1 MSRVLSEKKEIL
13 NHIENLSNEIF
24 YEIFDYLDGCDIYY
38 SFSNLNC
45 RFQDLITHSTFYL
58 KVQFSFK
65 FQSNL
70 TINDR
75 YERYILPNKH
85 RIISFYCD
93 NQLYYEE
100 FIQLSPINSTF
111 NHLESIILKHISTFQ
126 FVDLLYYLRSLPR
139 LSSLQIFFDSCEDDI
154 GDIYQL
160 IFQLPFLKYLRVE
173 IDDFEVS
180 DLTLSM
186 ATIEQYTSIEFFIFF
201 HYLTL
206 DQFFHLLSYT
216 PRLTH
221 LYCFNILDFEL
232 TNSTEIFPKLNN
244 LVLFNFCTYDLSCDL
259 CQALF
264 SKLPLQLKILSV
276 TVSDRDISYLDAN
289 RWEELIRKNMPNLE
303 RFTLCLQEKMDERF
317 QITDY
322 HKTISNY
329 FLPFWMEKQWIFRI
343 VVDDDEIDSSIF
355 PHSQK
360 FYDFEEHLSY
370 NRNSCPGV
378 NLNIINL
385 NKNQVYINRF
395 KSLFKIINVT
405 RLVIKCSID
414 SMRTFI
420 KILKLLPNLMMLRVT
435 FLTHPDEF
443 LDAKKDMIEL
453 RRCVKNSKITNVTI
467 SNAQG
472 SDDVDFI
479 IGLFPQMKSF
489 SIQIISNCDFLRVT
503 YWILY
508 RIKMNK
514 MSHPMKVCI
523 QVKEGT
529 NDLIEKLYEMIDSKK
544 LFKNYTIF
552 RKFDIFYIQW
562 N

>member
-1 MSRVLSEKKEIL
+1 MSRVLSEKKEII
-13 NHIENLSNEIF
+13 NHIEHLSNEIF
-24 YEIFDYLDGCDIYY
+24 YEIFDYLNGCDIYQ
-38 SFSNLNC
+38 SFSNLNW

-58 KVQFSFK
+58 KVQFSSES
-65 FQSNL
+65 QSNL
-70 TINDR
+70 TIKDR

-100 FIQLSPINSTF
+100 FILLSPINSTF

-126 FVDLLYYLRSLPR
+126 FVDLLFYLKSLPR

-160 IFQLPFLKYLRVE
+160 IFQLPFLKYLKVE
-173 IDDFEVS
+173 IDDFEFS
-180 DLTLSM
+180 GFEDTN
-186 ATIEQYTSIEFFIFF
+186 SIEIF
-201 HYLTL
+201 TK
-206 DQFFHLLSYT
+206 
-216 PRLTH
+216 
-221 LYCFNILDFEL
+221 I
-232 TNSTEIFPKLNN
+232 NN
-244 LVLFNFCTYDLSCDL
+244 LVRFNLCIIHDLPCDL
-259 CQALF
+259 CQALL

-276 TVSDRDISYLDAN
+276 IVFDKDKSYLDAN
-289 RWEELIRKNMPNLE
+289 RWKELIRKNMPNLE
-303 RFTLCLQEKMDERF
+303 RFILSWHENMDKSF

-322 HKTISNY
+322 HKTIPNY
-329 FLPFWMEKQWIFRI
+329 FLPFWMEKEWIFRI
-343 VVDDDEIDSSIF
+343 VVRDDKIDYAIV

-370 NRNSCPGV
+370 DRNSCPGV
-378 NLNIINL
+378 NLNITIL
-385 NKNQVYINRF
+385 NKNEVYINRLN
-395 KSLFKIINVT
+395 SLFNIINVT

-414 SMRTFI
+414 SMKAFI

-453 RRCVKNSKITNVTI
+453 RRCLKNSKITNVTI
-467 SNAQG
+467 VNIED
-472 SDDVDFI
+472 SDYVDFI
-479 IGLFPQMKSF
+479 IDLFPQMKSF
-489 SIQIISNCDFLRVT
+489 SIQIISNCELLTVT
-503 YWILY
+503 NWILY

-523 QVKEGT
+523 QVNEGT

-544 LFKNYTIF
+544 LLKNYTIF
-552 RKFDIFYIQW
+552 RKLDIFYIQW

>member
-1 MSRVLSEKKEIL
+1 MPRVLSEKKQII

-24 YEIFDYLDGCDIYY
+24 YEIFDYLDGCDIYQ
-38 SFSNLNC
+38 SFSNLNI
-45 RFQDLITHSTFYL
+45 RFQDFITHSTFYL
-58 KVQFSFK
+58 KVQFSSK

-70 TINDR
+70 TIKDR

-111 NHLESIILKHISTFQ
+111 NHLEPIILKDISTIQ
-126 FVDLLYYLRSLPR
+126 FVNLFSYLKSLPL
-139 LSSLQIFFDSCEDDI
+139 LSSLQIVFDSCEDDI
-154 GDIYQL
+154 GTIYQL
-160 IFQLPFLKYLRVE
+160 IFQLPFLKYLKLD
-173 IDDFEVS
+173 IHDFEIS
-180 DLTLSM
+180 DLTLPM
-186 ATIEQYTSIEFFIFF
+186 ATNKQYSSIEFFVFL

-206 DQFFHLLSYT
+206 DQFCHLLSYT

-221 LYCFNILDFEL
+221 LYCYTILDFKL
-232 TNSTEIFPKLNN
+232 TNSIDIFTKLNN
-244 LVLFNFCTYDLSCDL
+244 LVLFNLCTMDLSCNL
-259 CQALF
+259 CQALL

-317 QITDY
+317 QITNY
-322 HKTISNY
+322 HKTIPNY
-329 FLPFWMEKQWIFRI
+329 FLPFWMEKEWIFRI
-343 VVDDDEIDSSIF
+343 VVEDDKIDYDIF
-355 PHSQK
+355 PHSQA

-370 NRNSCPGV
+370 DRNSCPGV

-385 NKNQVYINRF
+385 NKKQVYINRL
-395 KSLFKIINVT
+395 KNLFKVINVT

-414 SMRTFI
+414 SMKAFM
-420 KILKLLPNLMMLRVT
+420 KIFKLLPNLMMLRVT
-435 FLTHPDEF
+435 VLKHPYEF
-443 LDAKKDMIEL
+443 LDVENDMIQL
-453 RRCVKNSKITNVTI
+453 RRYLEKSKITNVTLVNAKG
-467 SNAQG
+467 SN
-472 SDDVDFI
+472 DVDFI
-479 IGLFPQMKSF
+479 IGLSPQMKSF
-489 SIQIISNCDFLRVT
+489 SIQIISNCDFLRVA

-544 LFKNYTIF
+544 LLENYTIF
-552 RKFDIFYIQW
+552 RKLDIFYIQW

>member
-1 MSRVLSEKKEIL
+1 QII

-24 YEIFDYLDGCDIYY
+24 YEIFDYLDGCDIYH
-38 SFSNLNC
+38 SFSNLNI

-58 KVQFSFK
+58 KVQFSSES
-65 FQSNL
+65 QSNL
-70 TINDR
+70 TIKDR

-85 RIISFYCD
+85 RIISFYCEE
-93 NQLYYEE
+93 QLYYEE
-100 FIQLSPINSTF
+100 FIRLSPINSTF

-126 FVDLLYYLRSLPR
+126 FIGLLFYLKSLLR

-154 GDIYQL
+154 GDIYKL

-180 DLTLSM
+180 GLTLPM
-186 ATIEQYTSIEFFIFF
+186 ATNEQYTSIEFFIFF

-206 DQFFHLLSYT
+206 DQFCHLLSYT

-221 LYCFNILDFEL
+221 LHCFTIIGFED
-232 TNSTEIFPKLNN
+232 TNSIEIFTKISN
-244 LVLFNFCTYDLSCDL
+244 LVRLDLCIHDLPCNL
-259 CQALF
+259 CQALLL
-264 SKLPLQLKILSV
+264 KLPLQLKILSV
-276 TVSDRDISYLDAN
+276 IVFDKDKSYLDAN

-303 RFTLCLQEKMDERF
+303 RFILSWHENMDKSF

-322 HKTISNY
+322 HKTIPNY
-329 FLPFWMEKQWIFRI
+329 FLPFWMKKEWIFRI
-343 VVDDDEIDSSIF
+343 VVRNDKIDYAIV

-370 NRNSCPGV
+370 DRNSCPGV
-378 NLNIINL
+378 NLNITIL
-385 NKNQVYINRF
+385 NKNQIYINRLN
-395 KSLFKIINVT
+395 SLFNIINVT

-414 SMRTFI
+414 SMKAFI
-420 KILKLLPNLMMLRVT
+420 EILKLLPNLMMLRVT

-467 SNAQG
+467 VNIED
-472 SDDVDFI
+472 SDYVDFI
-479 IGLFPQMKSF
+479 IDLFPQMKSF
-489 SIQIISNCDFLRVT
+489 SLQIISNCELLTVT
-503 YWILY
+503 NWILY

-523 QVKEGT
+523 QVNEGT

-544 LFKNYTIF
+544 LLKNYTIF
-552 RKFDIFYIQW
+552 RKLDIFYIQW